1 MTTLTMTWMTTWN
14 GLAEYDLQNANPSTE
29 PQGVNMSV
37 FMLTLYVLIW
47 PVIVAGTLFVIAK
60 AFFKELRQAKRE
72 GRSII

>member
-1 MTTLTMTWMTTWN
+1 
-14 GLAEYDLQNANPSTE
+14 
-29 PQGVNMSV
+29 MSV
-37 FMLTLYVLIW
+37 FFLTLYVLIW